1 MTYKNHIRYHKWE
14 EKEYKELFNSVK
26 EHLEMK
32 SLQFYMPFYS
42 LYFSIHNNSRS
53 LLKMDLERNFYI
65 RNIKDITKSRYY
77 NSNMFL
83 VSNIYDSSKNIIE
96 EKEIFCKTIPIVDIM
111 HCINDNYNF
120 ITKNN
125 YHLPSAYNYNTF
137 KKINDM
143 NNTAYIDVFCSYL
156 FGNLTYNKINPSFAL
171 YYGSMNGIGDY
182 KYDISEEYHDIKND
196 KCFNKCID
204 KGFKLD
210 VYISDS
216 DNDSD
221 NESEN
226 DTDNDTDNESVSELD
241 SETNED
247 DYIVNVKDIP
257 LQLLC
262 IEKLEGTLEDLID
275 DNISEELILSCIF
288 QISFAL
294 TYLQKHFDFTHND
307 LHINNIMYS
316 NTETKYLYYKLNNI
330 YYRVPTHGKIF
341 KIIDFGRA
349 IFKYKNKVFMN
360 DVFSKLGE
368 AGGQYSYPS
377 QVDFLCEDKEEK
389 IIKPNPNFDL
399 CRLSMTILEEI
410 DPDSYSDKLLDFLI
424 HMCDD
429 DRGEN
434 FCNMRDDFKLYMDIA
449 KYACNSLPREII
461 LHNIFKD
468 YRVTKSVFPRKSYY
482 TL

>member
-1 MTYKNHIRYHKWE
+1 MTYKNHIRYHKWQ
-14 EKEYKELFNSVK
+14 EKEYKELFNSVR

-42 LYFSIHNNSRS
+42 LYFSIHNSKKS
-53 LLKMDLERNFYI
+53 IAKIDLERNFYLK
-65 RNIKDITKSRYY
+65 NIKEVTKSRYY

-83 VSNIYDSSKNIIE
+83 ISDIYDSSKNIIE
-96 EKEIFCKTIPIVDIM
+96 EKEIFCKTIPIVDAM
-111 HCINDNYNF
+111 HCVNNNYNF

-156 FGNLTYNKINPSFAL
+156 FGNLTYNKVNPSFAL
-171 YYGSMNGIGDY
+171 YYGSMNGVGNY
-182 KYDISEEYHDIKND
+182 KYDISDEYHDIKND

-216 DNDSD
+216 ESDS
-221 NESEN
+221 NSES
-226 DTDNDTDNESVSELD
+226 D
-241 SETNED
+241 SESNDD
-247 DYIVNVKDIP
+247 DYIAIIKDIP

-275 DNISEELILSCIF
+275 DNISEELLLSCFF

-294 TYLQKHFDFTHND
+294 TYLQKHFEFTHND

-316 NTETKYLYYKLNNI
+316 NTDTKYLYYKMNNI

-377 QVDFLCEDKEEK
+377 QVDFICEKEKE
-389 IIKPNPNFDL
+389 IIKPNPHFDL

-410 DPDSYSDKLLDFLI
+410 DPNTYSDEIIDFFI
-424 HMCDD
+424 HLCDD
-429 DRGEN
+429 GRDGN
-434 FCNMRDDFKLYMDIA
+434 FCNMRDDFKLYMNIA

-468 YRVTKSVFPRKSYY
+468 YRVKKSVFPRKSYY

>member
-1 MTYKNHIRYHKWE
+1 MTYKNHIRYHKWN
-14 EKEYKELFNSVK
+14 EKEYKELFQNVR

-42 LYFSIHNNSRS
+42 LYFNIHNSKKS
-53 LLKMDLERNFYI
+53 LYKMDLERNYYLK
-65 RNIKDITKSRYY
+65 NIKEITKSRYY

-83 VSNIYDSSKNIIE
+83 VTDIYNSSKNIIE
-96 EKEIFCKTIPIVDIM
+96 EKEIFCKTIPIVDVM

-120 ITKNN
+120 VTKNN

-171 YYGSMNGIGDY
+171 YYGSMNGIGNY
-182 KYDISEEYHDIKND
+182 KYDISDEYHEIKND

-210 VYISDS
+210 VYIS
-216 DNDSD
+216 
-221 NESEN
+221 ESE
-226 DTDNDTDNESVSELD
+226 SD
-241 SETNED
+241 SESDSEEDND
-247 DYIVNVKDIP
+247 DYIAIIKDIP

-275 DNISEELILSCIF
+275 EDVSEELLLSCIF

-294 TYLQKHFDFTHND
+294 TYLQKHYEFTHND

-316 NTETKYLYYKLNNI
+316 DTETKYLYYKLNNI
-330 YYRVPTHGKIF
+330 YYRVPTYGKIF

-349 IFKYKNKVFMN
+349 IFKYRNKVFMN
-360 DVFSKLGE
+360 DVFSKVGE

-377 QVDFLCEDKEEK
+377 QVDFLCEDEEEEQ
-389 IIKPNPNFDL
+389 IKPNSHFDL

-410 DPDSYSDKLLDFLI
+410 NPDKYSDTIIDFLI
-424 HMCDD
+424 NMCNDKY
-429 DRGEN
+429 GNN
-434 FCNMRDDFKLYMDIA
+434 FCNMRDDFKLYMDIG

-461 LHNIFKD
+461 LHNIFKG
-468 YRVTKSVFPRKSYY
+468 YRVKKTVFPRKSYY

>member
-1 MTYKNHIRYHKWE
+1 MTYKNHIRYHKWQ
-14 EKEYKELFNSVK
+14 EKEYKELFNSVR
-26 EHLEMK
+26 EQLEMK

-42 LYFSIHNNSRS
+42 LYFNIHNNSRA
-53 LLKMDLERNFYI
+53 LLKMDLERNYYLK
-65 RNIKDITKSRYY
+65 NIKGITKSRYY

-83 VSNIYDSSKNIIE
+83 VSDIYDSSKNIIE
-96 EKEIFCKTIPIVDIM
+96 EKEIFCKTIPIVDVM
-111 HCINDNYNF
+111 HCVNDNYNF

-125 YHLPSAYNYNTF
+125 YHLPSSYNYNTF

-171 YYGSMNGIGDY
+171 YYGSMNGIGNY
-182 KYDISEEYHDIKND
+182 KYDISEEYQDIKNE

-216 DNDSD
+216 DSDSD
-221 NESEN
+221 SESESGTYSN
-226 DTDNDTDNESVSELD
+226 SDKDN
-241 SETNED
+241 D
-247 DYIVNVKDIP
+247 DYIATIKDIP

-275 DNISEELILSCIF
+275 DNISEELILSCMF

-307 LHINNIMYS
+307 LHINNIMYI

-377 QVDFLCEDKEEK
+377 QVDFLCKQEKES
-389 IIKPNPNFDL
+389 INPNPHFDL

-410 DPDSYSDKLLDFLI
+410 DPNAYSDSLIDFLI

-429 DRGEN
+429 NRGEN

-449 KYACNSLPREII
+449 KHACNSLPREII

-468 YRVTKSVFPRKSYY
+468 YRVKKSVFPRKSYY

>member
-1 MTYKNHIRYHKWE
+1 MTYKNHIRYHKWQ
-14 EKEYKELFNSVK
+14 EKEYKELFNSVREK
-26 EHLEMK
+26 LEIK

-42 LYFSIHNNSRS
+42 LYFNIHNSSHS

-65 RNIKDITKSRYY
+65 RNIKQITKSRYY

-83 VSNIYDSSKNIIE
+83 VSDIYDSSKNIIQ
-96 EKEIFCKTIPIVDIM
+96 EKEIFCKTIPIVDTI
-111 HCINDNYNF
+111 HCVNNNYNF

-143 NNTAYIDVFCSYL
+143 NNMAYIDVFCSYL

-216 DNDSD
+216 
-221 NESEN
+221 ESE
-226 DTDNDTDNESVSELD
+226 SHSELYSD
-241 SETNED
+241 SGSEYKDD
-247 DYIVNVKDIP
+247 DYIANIKDIP

-275 DNISEELILSCIF
+275 DNISEELILSCVF

-316 NTETKYLYYKLNNI
+316 NTNTKYLYYKLNNI

-377 QVDFLCEDKEEK
+377 QVDFLCEEKREE
-389 IIKPNPNFDL
+389 IKPNPHFDL

-410 DPDSYSDKLLDFLI
+410 DPNAYSDSLIDFLI

-429 DRGEN
+429 NRGEN
-434 FCNMRDDFKLYMDIA
+434 FCNMRDDFKLYMDIG

-468 YRVTKSVFPRKSYY
+468 YRVKKSVFPRKSYY

>member
-1 MTYKNHIRYHKWE
+1 MTYKNHIRYHKWQ
-14 EKEYKELFNSVK
+14 EKDYKELFNSVR
-26 EHLEMK
+26 EQLEMK

-42 LYFSIHNNSRS
+42 LYFNIHNSKKS
-53 LLKMDLERNFYI
+53 LYKIDLERNYYLK
-65 RNIKDITKSRYY
+65 NIKGITKSRYY

-83 VSNIYDSSKNIIE
+83 VSDIYDSSKNIIQ
-96 EKEIFCKTIPIVDIM
+96 EKEIFCKTIPIVDTI
-111 HCINDNYNF
+111 HCVNDNYNF
-120 ITKNN
+120 VTKKN

-216 DNDSD
+216 DSESISDSD
-221 NESEN
+221 
-226 DTDNDTDNESVSELD
+226 TDLSD
-241 SETNED
+241 D
-247 DYIVNVKDIP
+247 DYIATIKDIP

-275 DNISEELILSCIF
+275 DNISGELILSCMF

-330 YYRVPTHGKIF
+330 YYRVPTYGKIF

-377 QVDFLCEDKEEK
+377 QVDFLCKEEK
-389 IIKPNPNFDL
+389 EEEIKPNPHFDL

-410 DPDSYSDKLLDFLI
+410 DPNSYSDELLDFLI
-424 HMCDD
+424 HICDD
-429 DRGEN
+429 NRGEN
-434 FCNMRDDFKLYMDIA
+434 FCNMKDDFKLYMDIA
-449 KYACNSLPREII
+449 KHACNSLPREII

-468 YRVTKSVFPRKSYY
+468 YRVKKNVFTMKSYY

>member
-1 MTYKNHIRYHKWE
+1 MTYKNHIRYHKWQ
-14 EKEYKELFNSVK
+14 EKEYKELFNSVR

-42 LYFSIHNNSRS
+42 LYFSIHNSKKS
-53 LLKMDLERNFYI
+53 IDKIDLERNFYLK
-65 RNIKDITKSRYY
+65 NIKEVTKSRYY
-77 NSNMFL
+77 NSNLFL
-83 VSNIYDSSKNIIE
+83 MSDIYDSSKNIIE
-96 EKEIFCKTIPIVDIM
+96 EKEIFCKTIPIVDAM
-111 HCINDNYNF
+111 HCVNNNYNF

-156 FGNLTYNKINPSFAL
+156 FGNLTYNKVNPSFAL
-171 YYGSMNGIGDY
+171 YYGSMNGVGNY
-182 KYDISEEYHDIKND
+182 NYDISDEYHDIKND

-216 DNDSD
+216 ESDSNSDGDLESND
-221 NESEN
+221 
-226 DTDNDTDNESVSELD
+226 
-241 SETNED
+241 D
-247 DYIVNVKDIP
+247 DYIAIIKDIP

-275 DNISEELILSCIF
+275 DNISEELLLSCLF

-294 TYLQKHFDFTHND
+294 TYLQKHFEFTHND

-316 NTETKYLYYKLNNI
+316 NTDTKYLYYKMNNI

-377 QVDFLCEDKEEK
+377 QVDFICEKEKE
-389 IIKPNPNFDL
+389 IIKPNPHFDL

-410 DPDSYSDKLLDFLI
+410 DPNTYSDEIIDFLI
-424 HMCDD
+424 HLCDD
-429 DRGEN
+429 GRDGN
-434 FCNMRDDFKLYMDIA
+434 FCNMRDDFKLYMNIA

-468 YRVTKSVFPRKSYY
+468 YRVKKSVFPRKSYY

>member
-1 MTYKNHIRYHKWE
+1 MTYKNYIRYHKWD
-14 EKEYKELFNSVK
+14 EKEYKELFNSIR
-26 EHLEMK
+26 ENLNMK
-32 SLQFYMPFYS
+32 SIQFYMPFYS
-42 LYFSIHNNSRS
+42 LYFNIHNSKKS
-53 LLKMDLERNFYI
+53 LYKIDLERNYYLK
-65 RNIKDITKSRYY
+65 NIKEITKSRYY

-83 VSNIYDSSKNIIE
+83 VSDIYDSSKNIIE
-96 EKEIFCKTIPIVDIM
+96 SKEIFCKTIPIVDVI
-111 HCINDNYNF
+111 HCVNDNYNF

-125 YHLPSAYNYNTF
+125 YHLPSAYNFNTF

-182 KYDISEEYHDIKND
+182 KYDISEEYHEIKND

-204 KGFKLD
+204 KSFKLD
-210 VYISDS
+210 VYISESDS
-216 DNDSD
+216 NSDSSSD
-221 NESEN
+221 DSYEEN
-226 DTDNDTDNESVSELD
+226 N
-241 SETNED
+241 D
-247 DYIVNVKDIP
+247 DYIAIIKDIP

-275 DNISEELILSCIF
+275 ENISEELLLSCLF
-288 QISFAL
+288 QVAFAL
-294 TYLQKHFDFTHND
+294 TYLQKHYDFTHND

-316 NTETKYLYYKLNNI
+316 DTETKYLYYKLNNI

-349 IFKYKNKVFMN
+349 IFKYRNKVFMN
-360 DVFSKLGE
+360 DVFSKVGE

-377 QVDFLCEDKEEK
+377 QVDFLCEKEKEQ
-389 IIKPNPNFDL
+389 IKPNPHFDL

-410 DPDSYSDKLLDFLI
+410 EPDRYSDTIIDFMI

-429 DRGEN
+429 NKGDN
-434 FCNMRDDFKLYMDIA
+434 FCNMRDDFKLYMDIS

-461 LHNIFKD
+461 LNSIFKD
-468 YRVTKSVFPRKSYY
+468 YRVKKSVFPRKSYY

>member
-1 MTYKNHIRYHKWE
+1 MTYKNHIRYHKWQ
-14 EKEYKELFNSVK
+14 EKEYKELFNSVR
-26 EHLEMK
+26 EQLEMK

-42 LYFSIHNNSRS
+42 LYFNIHNSSRA

-65 RNIKDITKSRYY
+65 RNIKQITKIRYY

-83 VSNIYDSSKNIIE
+83 ISDIYDSSKNIIQ
-96 EKEIFCKTIPIVDIM
+96 EKEIFCKTIPIVDTI
-111 HCINDNYNF
+111 HCVNNNYNF

-216 DNDSD
+216 
-221 NESEN
+221 ESESN
-226 DTDNDTDNESVSELD
+226 SELD
-241 SETNED
+241 SDSDSGSEYKDD
-247 DYIVNVKDIP
+247 DYIATIKDIP

-275 DNISEELILSCIF
+275 DNISGELILSCIF

-368 AGGQYSYPS
+368 AGGQYSYPP
-377 QVDFLCEDKEEK
+377 QVDFLCNEEK
-389 IIKPNPNFDL
+389 EIINPNPHFDL

-410 DPDSYSDKLLDFLI
+410 DPESYSDELLDFLI

-429 DRGEN
+429 NRGKN
-434 FCNMRDDFKLYMDIA
+434 FCNMKDDFKLYMDIA
-449 KYACNSLPREII
+449 KHACNSLPREII

-468 YRVTKSVFPRKSYY
+468 YRVKKNVFPRKSYY

>member
-1 MTYKNHIRYHKWE
+1 MTYKNHIRYHKWQ
-14 EKEYKELFNSVK
+14 EKEYKELFNSVR

-42 LYFSIHNNSRS
+42 LYFSIHNSKKS
-53 LLKMDLERNFYI
+53 IDKIDLERNFYLK
-65 RNIKDITKSRYY
+65 NIKEVTKSRYY
-77 NSNMFL
+77 NSNLFL
-83 VSNIYDSSKNIIE
+83 ISDIYDSSKNIIE
-96 EKEIFCKTIPIVDIM
+96 EKEIFCKTIPIVDAM
-111 HCINDNYNF
+111 HCVNNNYNF

-156 FGNLTYNKINPSFAL
+156 FGNLTYNKVNPSFAL
-171 YYGSMNGIGDY
+171 YYGSMNGVGNY
-182 KYDISEEYHDIKND
+182 KYDISDEYHDIKND

-216 DNDSD
+216 ESDS
-221 NESEN
+221 NSES
-226 DTDNDTDNESVSELD
+226 D
-241 SETNED
+241 SESNDD
-247 DYIVNVKDIP
+247 DYIAIIKDIP

-275 DNISEELILSCIF
+275 DNISEELLLSCFF

-294 TYLQKHFDFTHND
+294 TYLQKHFEFTHND

-316 NTETKYLYYKLNNI
+316 NTDTKYLYYKMNNI

-377 QVDFLCEDKEEK
+377 QVDFICEKEKE
-389 IIKPNPNFDL
+389 IIKPNPHFDL

-410 DPDSYSDKLLDFLI
+410 DPNTYSDEIIDFFI
-424 HMCDD
+424 HLCDD
-429 DRGEN
+429 GRDGN
-434 FCNMRDDFKLYMDIA
+434 FCNMRDDFKLYMNIA

-468 YRVTKSVFPRKSYY
+468 YRVKKSVFPRK
-482 TL
+482 

>member
-1 MTYKNHIRYHKWE
+1 MTYKNHIRYHKWQ
-14 EKEYKELFNSVK
+14 EKEYKELFNSVR

-42 LYFSIHNNSRS
+42 LYFSIHNSKKSIN
-53 LLKMDLERNFYI
+53 KIDLERNFYLK
-65 RNIKDITKSRYY
+65 NIKEVTKSRYY

-83 VSNIYDSSKNIIE
+83 ISDIYDSSKNIIE
-96 EKEIFCKTIPIVDIM
+96 EKEIFCKTIPIVDAM
-111 HCINDNYNF
+111 HCVNNNYNF

-156 FGNLTYNKINPSFAL
+156 FGNLTYNKVNPSFAL
-171 YYGSMNGIGDY
+171 YYGSMNGVGNY
-182 KYDISEEYHDIKND
+182 KYDISDEYHDIKND

-216 DNDSD
+216 ESDSNSDSD
-221 NESEN
+221 SESN
-226 DTDNDTDNESVSELD
+226 D
-241 SETNED
+241 D
-247 DYIVNVKDIP
+247 DYIAIIKDIP

-275 DNISEELILSCIF
+275 DNISEELLLSCFF

-294 TYLQKHFDFTHND
+294 TYLQKHFEFTHND

-316 NTETKYLYYKLNNI
+316 NTDTKYLYYKMNNI

-377 QVDFLCEDKEEK
+377 QVDFICEKEKE
-389 IIKPNPNFDL
+389 IIKPNPHFDL

-410 DPDSYSDKLLDFLI
+410 DPNTYSDEIIDFFI
-424 HMCDD
+424 HLCDD
-429 DRGEN
+429 GRDGN
-434 FCNMRDDFKLYMDIA
+434 FCNMRDDFKLYMNIA

-468 YRVTKSVFPRKSYY
+468 YRVKKSVFPRKSYY

>member
-1 MTYKNHIRYHKWE
+1 MTYKNHIRYHKWQ
-14 EKEYKELFNSVK
+14 EKEYKELFNSVR

-42 LYFSIHNNSRS
+42 LYFSIHNSKKS
-53 LLKMDLERNFYI
+53 IAKIDLERNFYLK
-65 RNIKDITKSRYY
+65 NIKEVTKSRYY

-83 VSNIYDSSKNIIE
+83 ISDIYDSSKNIIE
-96 EKEIFCKTIPIVDIM
+96 EKEIFCKTIPIVDAM
-111 HCINDNYNF
+111 HCINNNYNF

-156 FGNLTYNKINPSFAL
+156 FGNLTYNKVNPSFAL
-171 YYGSMNGIGDY
+171 YYGSMNGVGNY
-182 KYDISEEYHDIKND
+182 KYDISDEYHDIKND

-216 DNDSD
+216 ESDS
-221 NESEN
+221 NSES
-226 DTDNDTDNESVSELD
+226 D
-241 SETNED
+241 SESNDD
-247 DYIVNVKDIP
+247 DYIAILKDIP

-275 DNISEELILSCIF
+275 DNISEELLLSCFF

-294 TYLQKHFDFTHND
+294 TYLQKHFEFTHND

-316 NTETKYLYYKLNNI
+316 NTDTKYLYYKMNNI

-377 QVDFLCEDKEEK
+377 QVDFICEKEKE
-389 IIKPNPNFDL
+389 IIKPNPHFDL

-410 DPDSYSDKLLDFLI
+410 DPNTYSDEIIDFFI
-424 HMCDD
+424 HLCDD
-429 DRGEN
+429 GRDGN
-434 FCNMRDDFKLYMDIA
+434 FCNMRDDFKLYMNIA

-468 YRVTKSVFPRKSYY
+468 YRVKKSVFPRKSYY

>member
-1 MTYKNHIRYHKWE
+1 MTYKNHIRYHKWQ
-14 EKEYKELFNSVK
+14 EKEYKELFNSVR

-42 LYFSIHNNSRS
+42 LYFSIHNSKKS
-53 LLKMDLERNFYI
+53 IAKIDLERNFYLK
-65 RNIKDITKSRYY
+65 NIKEVTKSRYY

-83 VSNIYDSSKNIIE
+83 ISDIYDSSKNIIE
-96 EKEIFCKTIPIVDIM
+96 EKEIFCKTIPIVDAM
-111 HCINDNYNF
+111 HCVNNNYNF

-156 FGNLTYNKINPSFAL
+156 FGNLTYNKLNPSFAL
-171 YYGSMNGIGDY
+171 YYGSMNGVGNY
-182 KYDISEEYHDIKND
+182 KYDISDEYHDIKND

-216 DNDSD
+216 ESDSD
-221 NESEN
+221 S
-226 DTDNDTDNESVSELD
+226 DSD
-241 SETNED
+241 SESNDD
-247 DYIVNVKDIP
+247 DYIAIIKNIP

-275 DNISEELILSCIF
+275 DNISEELLLSCFF

-294 TYLQKHFDFTHND
+294 TYLQKHFEFTHND

-316 NTETKYLYYKLNNI
+316 NTDTKYLYYKMNNI

-377 QVDFLCEDKEEK
+377 QVDFICEKEKE
-389 IIKPNPNFDL
+389 IIKPNPHFDL

-410 DPDSYSDKLLDFLI
+410 DPNTYSDEIIDFFI
-424 HMCDD
+424 HLCDD
-429 DRGEN
+429 GRDGN
-434 FCNMRDDFKLYMDIA
+434 FCNMRDDFKLYMNIA

-468 YRVTKSVFPRKSYY
+468 YRVKKSVFPRKSYY

>member
-1 MTYKNHIRYHKWE
+1 MTYKNYIRYHKWD
-14 EKEYKELFNSVK
+14 EKEYKELFNSIR
-26 EHLEMK
+26 ENLNMR
-32 SLQFYMPFYS
+32 SIQFYMPFYS
-42 LYFSIHNNSRS
+42 LYFNIHNSKKS
-53 LLKMDLERNFYI
+53 LYKIDLERNYYLK
-65 RNIKDITKSRYY
+65 NIKKITKSRYY

-83 VSNIYDSSKNIIE
+83 VTDIYNSSKNIIE

-120 ITKNN
+120 VNKNN

-156 FGNLTYNKINPSFAL
+156 FGNLTYNKISPSFAL

-182 KYDISEEYHDIKND
+182 KYDISDEYHEIKHD

-210 VYISDS
+210 VYIS
-216 DNDSD
+216 
-221 NESEN
+221 ESES
-226 DTDNDTDNESVSELD
+226 ESESESD
-241 SETNED
+241 SEEDDND
-247 DYIVNVKDIP
+247 DYIAIVKDIP

-275 DNISEELILSCIF
+275 EDISEELLLSCIF

-294 TYLQKHFDFTHND
+294 TYLQKHFEFTHND

-316 NTETKYLYYKLNNI
+316 STETKYLYYKLNNI
-330 YYRVPTHGKIF
+330 YYRVPTYGKIF

-349 IFKYKNKVFMN
+349 IFKYRNKVFMN
-360 DVFSKLGE
+360 DVFSKVGE

-377 QVDFLCEDKEEK
+377 QVDFLCDKKDETH
-389 IIKPNPNFDL
+389 IIPNPHFDL

-410 DPDSYSDKLLDFLI
+410 NTDKFSDTIIDLLVN
-424 HMCDD
+424 MCNDKD
-429 DRGEN
+429 GNN
-434 FCNMRDDFKLYMDIA
+434 FCNMRDDFKLYMDIG
-449 KYACNSLPREII
+449 KNACNCLPREII
-461 LHNIFKD
+461 LHDIFKS
-468 YRVTKSVFPRKSYY
+468 YRIKKKLFPRKSYY

>member
-1 MTYKNHIRYHKWE
+1 MTYNNYIRYHKWN
-14 EKEYKELFNSVK
+14 EKEYKELFSSVR
-26 EHLEMK
+26 EQLDMK
-32 SLQFYMPFYS
+32 SIQLYMPFYS
-42 LYFSIHNNSRS
+42 LYFNIHNSKKS
-53 LLKMDLERNFYI
+53 LYKIDLERNYYLK
-65 RNIKDITKSRYY
+65 NIKEITKSRYY

-83 VSNIYDSSKNIIE
+83 VSDIYNSSKNIIE
-96 EKEIFCKTIPIVDIM
+96 TKEIFCKTIPIVDVM

-120 ITKNN
+120 VTKNN

-156 FGNLTYNKINPSFAL
+156 FGNLTYNKVSPSFAL

-182 KYDISEEYHDIKND
+182 KYDISDEYHEIKHE

-210 VYISDS
+210 VYISESESDS
-216 DNDSD
+216 DSDSD
-221 NESEN
+221 SE
-226 DTDNDTDNESVSELD
+226 DDN
-241 SETNED
+241 D
-247 DYIVNVKDIP
+247 DYIAIVKDIP
-257 LQLLC
+257 LQLLY

-275 DNISEELILSCIF
+275 EDISEEILLSCIF

-294 TYLQKHFDFTHND
+294 TYLQKHYEFTHND

-316 NTETKYLYYKLNNI
+316 ETETKYLYYKLNNI
-330 YYRVPTHGKIF
+330 YYRVPTYGKIF

-349 IFKYKNKVFMN
+349 IFKYRNKVFMN
-360 DVFSKLGE
+360 DVFSKVGE

-377 QVDFLCEDKEEK
+377 QVDFLCEKKKEQ
-389 IIKPNPNFDL
+389 INPNPHFDL

-410 DPDSYSDKLLDFLI
+410 NPDKYSDTIIDFLI
-424 HMCDD
+424 HMCNDKQ
-429 DRGEN
+429 GNN
-434 FCNMRDDFKLYMDIA
+434 FCNMRDDFKLYMDIG

-461 LHNIFKD
+461 LNSIFKG
-468 YRVTKSVFPRKSYY
+468 YRVKKSVFPRKSYY

>member
-1 MTYKNHIRYHKWE
+1 MTYKNHIRYHKWQ
-14 EKEYKELFNSVK
+14 EKEYKELFNSVR

-42 LYFSIHNNSRS
+42 LYFSIHNSKKS
-53 LLKMDLERNFYI
+53 IDKIDLERNFYLK
-65 RNIKDITKSRYY
+65 NIKEVTKSRYY

-83 VSNIYDSSKNIIE
+83 MSDIYDSSKNIIE
-96 EKEIFCKTIPIVDIM
+96 EKEIFCKTIPIVDAM
-111 HCINDNYNF
+111 HCVNNNYNF

-156 FGNLTYNKINPSFAL
+156 FGNLTYNKVNPSFAL
-171 YYGSMNGIGDY
+171 YYGSMNGVGNY
-182 KYDISEEYHDIKND
+182 KYDISDEYHDIKND

-216 DNDSD
+216 ESDSNSD
-221 NESEN
+221 G
-226 DTDNDTDNESVSELD
+226 D
-241 SETNED
+241 SESNDD
-247 DYIVNVKDIP
+247 DYIAIIKDIP

-275 DNISEELILSCIF
+275 DNISEELLLSCLF

-294 TYLQKHFDFTHND
+294 TYLQKHFEFTHND

-316 NTETKYLYYKLNNI
+316 NTDTKYLYYKMNNI

-377 QVDFLCEDKEEK
+377 QVDFICEKEKE
-389 IIKPNPNFDL
+389 IIKPNPHFDL

-410 DPDSYSDKLLDFLI
+410 DPNTYSDEIIDFFI
-424 HMCDD
+424 HLCDD
-429 DRGEN
+429 GRDGN
-434 FCNMRDDFKLYMDIA
+434 FCNMRDDFKLYMNIA

-468 YRVTKSVFPRKSYY
+468 YRVKKSVFPRKSYY

>member
-1 MTYKNHIRYHKWE
+1 MTYKNHIRYHKWQ
-14 EKEYKELFNSVK
+14 EKEYKELFNSVR

-42 LYFSIHNNSRS
+42 LYFNIHNNSKA
-53 LLKMDLERNFYI
+53 LLKMDLERNFYLK
-65 RNIKDITKSRYY
+65 NIKDITKSRYY

-83 VSNIYDSSKNIIE
+83 VSDIYDSSKNIII
-96 EKEIFCKTIPIVDIM
+96 EKEIFCKTIPIVDVT
-111 HCINDNYNF
+111 HCVNDNYNF

-171 YYGSMNGIGDY
+171 YYGSMNGIGNY
-182 KYDISEEYHDIKND
+182 KYDISEEYQDIKNE

-216 DNDSD
+216 DN
-221 NESEN
+221 E
-226 DTDNDTDNESVSELD
+226 DNDTETDDN
-241 SETNED
+241 D
-247 DYIVNVKDIP
+247 DYIATIKDIP
-257 LQLLC
+257 LQLLY

-275 DNISEELILSCIF
+275 DNISEELILSCMF

-330 YYRVPTHGKIF
+330 YYRVPTYGKIF

-377 QVDFLCEDKEEK
+377 QVDFLCKEEK
-389 IIKPNPNFDL
+389 EEEIKPNPHFDL

-410 DPDSYSDKLLDFLI
+410 DPNSYSDELLDFLI
-424 HMCDD
+424 HICDD
-429 DRGEN
+429 NRGEN
-434 FCNMRDDFKLYMDIA
+434 FCNMKDDFKLYMDIA
-449 KYACNSLPREII
+449 KHACNSLPREII

-468 YRVTKSVFPRKSYY
+468 YRVKKNVFPRKSYY